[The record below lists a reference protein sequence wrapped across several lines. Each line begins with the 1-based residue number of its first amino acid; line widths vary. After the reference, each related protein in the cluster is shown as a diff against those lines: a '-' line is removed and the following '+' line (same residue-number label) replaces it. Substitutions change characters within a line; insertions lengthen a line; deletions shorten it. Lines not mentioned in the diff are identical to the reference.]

1 MQYKIYIQY
10 EGKERLM
17 LDTGSNRAAAVYD
30 FSRRVNNTMSV
41 FTRDSSPARSKVR
54 HVDYWLSEVQPDVI
68 SGKDFEF
75 IIMQVRI
82 SGRVVL

>member
-10 EGKERLM
+10 EGRERLVI
-17 LDTGSNRAAAVYD
+17 DAGNNRAAAAYD

-41 FTRDSSPARSKVR
+41 FTRESSPARSKVR
-54 HVDYWLSEVQPDVI
+54 HVDYWLSEVRPDVI

-75 IIMQVRI
+75 IIMQVRV
-82 SGRVVL
+82 SGRVII